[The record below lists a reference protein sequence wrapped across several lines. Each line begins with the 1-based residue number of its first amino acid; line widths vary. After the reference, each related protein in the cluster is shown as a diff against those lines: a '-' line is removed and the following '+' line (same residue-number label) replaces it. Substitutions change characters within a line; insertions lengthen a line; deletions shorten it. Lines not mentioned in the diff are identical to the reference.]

1 MATMKVG
8 SSLGVG
14 GAPGA
19 QREDDELARYL
30 QGTVGLEEVLQ
41 PTKSTSTKS
50 APLIQI
56 MLRVCEFAFKPLI
69 IFMIDGINGIPFPFS
84 CHSIPLLSSR

>member
-1 MATMKVG
+1 MIVRLYKDLQLIIILLAQIRQMATMKVG

-41 PTKSTSTKS
+41 RR
-50 APLIQI
+50 ALQRRAH
-56 MLRVCEFAFKPLI
+56 L
-69 IFMIDGINGIPFPFS
+69 
-84 CHSIPLLSSR
+84 

>member
-41 PTKSTSTKS
+41 RR
-50 APLIQI
+50 ALQRRAH
-56 MLRVCEFAFKPLI
+56 L
-69 IFMIDGINGIPFPFS
+69 
-84 CHSIPLLSSR
+84 